1 MRAPR
6 PGRPHQVPHG
16 PRAAALTGAGAEAL
30 SGGLLAAILIAAVI
44 RPRWLP
50 EAAVAMPAAVIV
62 IVTGALPQPAARAE
76 AERLLPVVGFL
87 AAVLVLGQLCESE
100 GLFSAAGARL
110 ARWSRHRPV
119 RLLTGTFALAS
130 VTTAVLSLDTTVVL
144 LTPVVHETAA
154 RLRLRPK
161 PYVYACTH
169 LANSA
174 SLLLPVSNL
183 TNLLAFSVSTLSL
196 AGFTAA
202 MGLPW
207 VVAIAVEYVVFRVF
221 FRADL
226 AAPPETDPAPEPP
239 GHRPGPAPDTEPTP
253 DTEPAPDK
261 DAGTDAPADGALDGE
276 RVPLFPLA
284 VVVAT
289 LAGFAVTSFV
299 GVNPAWAAF
308 GGALALAVRALARR
322 DTSVAGIVRAA
333 GIPFLL
339 FVLGLGLVVR
349 ALVGNGLGSA
359 IARGLPHGSSL
370 PALLAIAAIAAAV
383 ANLVNNLPAVLVLLA
398 AITGIGTSPAHLAGP
413 VLAVLIGVNIGPNLT
428 YAGSLATLLWRRLLA
443 ERDHEVELGEFTRL
457 GLATVPLGLA
467 AATAA
472 LWCALRLT
480 GHG

>member
-1 MRAPR
+1 MAHRPW
-6 PGRPHQVPHG
+6 PGRSDRRAPHG
-16 PRAAALTGAGAEAL
+16 PGFTGLSGPGAEAL
-30 SGGLLAAILIAAVI
+30 AAALLAVILMVAVI
-44 RPRWLP
+44 RPRRLP
-50 EAAVAMPAAVIV
+50 EAAVAVPAAVLV
-62 IVTGALPQPAARAE
+62 IATGALSWTAARAE
-76 AERLLPVVGFL
+76 AQRLLPVVGFL

-110 ARWSRHRPV
+110 ARWSRSRPV

-183 TNLLAFSVSTLSL
+183 TNLLAFSVSGLSL
-196 AGFTAA
+196 TGFTAA

-207 VVAIAVEYVVFRVF
+207 LVAIAVEYVVFRLF

-226 AAPPETDPAPEPP
+226 ATVPDV
-239 GHRPGPAPDTEPTP
+239 GPAPDARPAA
-253 DTEPAPDK
+253 DSGPAPEHQ
-261 DAGTDAPADGALDGE
+261 PAREPEPGVPREGE

-289 LAGFAVTSFV
+289 LAGFTVTSFV

-308 GGALALAVRALARR
+308 GGALALAIRTLARR

-349 ALVGNGLGSA
+349 ALVGNGLGTA
-359 IARGLPHGSSL
+359 IARVLPHGSSL

-383 ANLVNNLPAVLVLLA
+383 ANVVNNLPAVLVLLA
-398 AITGIGTSPAHLAGP
+398 ALTGSGTSPAHLAGP
-413 VLAVLIGVNIGPNLT
+413 VLAVLLGVNIGPNLT

-443 ERDHEVELGEFTRL
+443 ERDHEVDLGEFTRL
-457 GLATVPLGLA
+457 GLATVPPALT
-467 AATAA
+467 AATVA
-472 LWCALRLT
+472 LWCSLRLT